1 MGLLTGKTALITG
14 GSRGIGKAIVER
26 YAEEGANV
34 AFTYISPSS
43 GEKALQLAEA
53 LNGQGGVI
61 VKAYQSDAS
70 SFAQAESLINQVISD
85 FGQIDI
91 LINNA
96 GITKDNLL
104 LRMTEE
110 QWDSVMEVNL
120 KSIYNTTKN
129 ILKPMMKQRA
139 GSIINITSIVGVT
152 GNAGQSNYS
161 ASKAGMIGFTKSIA
175 KEIGSRGIRCN
186 AIAPGFIATE
196 MTGEL
201 GEKVIEGYLNN
212 IPLKRFGDAKE
223 IADACVYFGSDM
235 STYVSGQVLS
245 VCGALN
251 C

>member
-161 ASKAGMIGFTKSIA
+161 AS
-175 KEIGSRGIRCN
+175 
-186 AIAPGFIATE
+186 
-196 MTGEL
+196 
-201 GEKVIEGYLNN
+201 
-212 IPLKRFGDAKE
+212 
-223 IADACVYFGSDM
+223 
-235 STYVSGQVLS
+235 
-245 VCGALN
+245 
-251 C
+251 